1 MSLPISVTYTFA
13 TATSSI
19 PLSQL
24 DANFTTVVNG
34 INGIGNGTNALANV
48 NITGGNATVS
58 SLTSPTLNSSTTLSL
73 QTGGTTGLY
82 IDGSQNVGIGT
93 TSPGE
98 KLQVA
103 GGLRLTGTL
112 SGAQASSIGIDY
124 SSAARIISY
133 GANTSTQGSFA
144 FLISN
149 SNASTTNQA
158 VTIDSS
164 GNVGIGTS
172 SPGVKL
178 DVNGAIKTSSTLN
191 IYYSGKS
198 GLLINEDSSSN
209 VYINQQDNG
218 PMIFNTNN
226 AERMRIDSSGNLLVG
241 TTSFPSSSA
250 TTGSGVGLQSTTILI
265 NSNTSGASFYI
276 NKTSSSGGTYFTSF
290 QINGSNQGA
299 IYSSGSG
306 VAYLTSSD
314 YRLKTNVTPLTTA
327 QSGPIIDAL
336 KPSQFTWTTDNTTD
350 VGFIAHEMQAVIPR
364 AVNGEKDAVDAEGK
378 PVYQQ
383 VAVSSPEI
391 IAYLVAELQ
400 SVRSRLAGL
409 ESTVATQATEITT
422 LKAKVGA

>member
-73 QTGGTTGLY
+73 KTGGTTGLY

-93 TSPGE
+93 TSPG
-98 KLQVA
+98 
-103 GGLRLTGTL
+103 
-112 SGAQASSIGIDY
+112 
-124 SSAARIISY
+124 
-133 GANTSTQGSFA
+133 
-144 FLISN
+144 
-149 SNASTTNQA
+149 
-158 VTIDSS
+158 
-164 GNVGIGTS
+164 
-172 SPGVKL
+172 VKL
-178 DVNGAIKTSSTLN
+178 DVAGSIRGNNNIYTADGAGYGWGSLSAYVGGSSASNFINFTTNSSECMRITPNGDLLIGTTNDYGKLEVLNNTNNSGIRIDQITSSTN
-191 IYYSGKS
+191 WTAFFC
-198 GLLINEDSSSN
+198 N
-209 VYINQQDNG
+209 VQN
-218 PMIFNTNN
+218 
-226 AERMRIDSSGNLLVG
+226 SGNNLVTWAYQGVTVG
-241 TTSFPSSSA
+241 TVITN
-250 TTGSGVGLQSTTILI
+250 GSTT
-265 NSNTSGASFYI
+265 
-276 NKTSSSGGTYFTSF
+276 
-290 QINGSNQGA
+290 
-299 IYSSGSG
+299 
-306 VAYLTSSD
+306 AYNTSSD

-383 VAVSSPEI
+383 IAVSSPEI

-400 SVRSRLAGL
+400 SVRQRLA
-409 ESTVATQATEITT
+409 ATETEIAT
-422 LKAKVGA
+422 LKTKVGA